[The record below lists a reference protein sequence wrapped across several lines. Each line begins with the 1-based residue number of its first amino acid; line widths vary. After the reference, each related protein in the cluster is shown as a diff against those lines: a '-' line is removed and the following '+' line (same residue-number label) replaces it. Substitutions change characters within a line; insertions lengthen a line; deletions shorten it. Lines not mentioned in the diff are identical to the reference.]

1 VGFPFGI
8 SHFIVNIV
16 LPKNITMNKSTH
28 FSGTPIIKQVLNFIP
43 QSDISRTAEKYNSDR
58 YYKKFKTYNHLVT
71 MLFATMSGVS
81 SLRELST
88 VFLAFEGR
96 INHLN
101 LKSFPKRSTLSDAN
115 KKRTSKVFGA
125 IYSKLYSRYAP
136 FLTDSCKLKPPVKNL
151 KIVDSTTISLFSD
164 ILKGVGRNPLNG
176 KKKGGI
182 KVHTMISALEDVPCL
197 IRFSDAATHDHTFLK
212 DLDLKKDSFVVFDK
226 AYNDYLQYLQWTLD
240 HIYFVTRQKDNAVY
254 KSIKE
259 FDLSD
264 TTSDA
269 VLKDEL
275 IVVAKNNKT
284 IEIRRVA
291 FWDAEKSKVYEFITN
306 NFEISPDKV
315 ADIYRHRWQI
325 ETMFKRLKQNFP
337 LKYFLGDNQ
346 NAIEIQIW
354 SALIVQLIMLVIQR
368 KIKRKWA
375 YSNMIGVMRFHLL
388 TYINLFKFLEDPEKE
403 WWELTSKPPNI
414 QLKLF

>member
-1 VGFPFGI
+1 
-8 SHFIVNIV
+8 
-16 LPKNITMNKSTH
+16 MNKSTH
-28 FSGTPIIKQVLNFIP
+28 FSGTPIIKQILKFIP
-43 QSDISRTAEKYNSDR
+43 QVDINRTAEQYNSDR
-58 YYKKFKTYNHLVT
+58 YYKKFKTYEHLVT

-81 SLRELST
+81 SLRELTT

-101 LKSFPKRSTLSDAN
+101 LKHFPKRSTLSDAN
-115 KKRTSKVFGA
+115 KKRSSEVFGR
-125 IYSKLYSRYAP
+125 IYSKLFQRYAP
-136 FLTDSCKLKPPVKNL
+136 FLSDSSKLKPPVKNL

-164 ILKGVGRNPLNG
+164 ILKGVGRTPLTG

-182 KVHTMISALEDVPCL
+182 KIHTMINALEDVPCL

-212 DLDLKKDSFVVFDK
+212 DLDLKKGSFVVFDK

-240 HIYFVTRQKDNAVY
+240 DIYFVTRQKDNAVY

-259 FDLSD
+259 FDLSNK
-264 TTSDA
+264 TSDA

-275 IVVAKNNKT
+275 IIVEKDNKS

-291 FWDAEKSKVYEFITN
+291 YWDAEKNKVYEFITN
-306 NFEISPDKV
+306 NLEISPDKV
-315 ADIYRHRWQI
+315 ADIYKHRWQI

-375 YSNMIGVMRFHLL
+375 YSNMIGVIRFHLL
-388 TYINLFKFLEDPEKE
+388 TYINLFKFLENPHKE
-403 WWELTSKPPNI
+403 WWELSSKPPDI
-414 QLKLF
+414 QIKLFQ

>member
-1 VGFPFGI
+1 
-8 SHFIVNIV
+8 
-16 LPKNITMNKSTH
+16 MNKSTY
-28 FSGTPIIKQVLNFIP
+28 FSGTPIIKQILKFIP
-43 QSDISRTAEKYNSDR
+43 QIDINRTAERYNSDR
-58 YYKKFKTYNHLVT
+58 YYKKFKTYEHLVT

-81 SLRELST
+81 SLRELSS

-101 LKSFPKRSTLSDAN
+101 LKDFPKRSTLSDAN

-125 IYSKLYSRYAP
+125 IYSKLLKRYAS
-136 FLTDSCKLKPPVKNL
+136 FLSDSSILKPPVKNL
-151 KIVDSTTISLFSD
+151 QIVDSTTISLFSD
-164 ILKGVGRNPLNG
+164 ILKGVGRNPLTG

-182 KVHTMISALEDVPCL
+182 KMHTMINALEDVPCL

-212 DLDLKKDSFVVFDK
+212 DLDLKKNSFVVFDK
-226 AYNDYLQYLQWTLD
+226 AYNDYLQYFEWALD
-240 HIYFVTRQKDNAVY
+240 NIYFVTRQKDNAVY

-264 TTSDA
+264 KTSDA

-275 IVVAKNNKT
+275 IVVEKDKKS

-291 FWDAEKSKVYEFITN
+291 YWDAEKNKVYEFITN
-306 NFEISPDKV
+306 NLEISPDTV
-315 ADIYRHRWQI
+315 ADIYKHRWQI

-368 KIKRKWA
+368 KTKRNWA

-388 TYINLFKFLEDPEKE
+388 TYINLFKFLENPDKK
-403 WWELTSKPPNI
+403 WWELTSKPPDI
-414 QLKLF
+414 QLKLFQ